1 MARKVNLLVDT
12 DIFIDYLNH
21 RQFRDLFESDHFTIF
36 YSVVTKRELLSKGG
50 LQRSE
55 QQAIHQLLKSL
66 RIIFP
71 DQKILDQYSELRIK
85 YPTLGKGDCMIAATA
100 ITKKLSLV
108 TRNYKHFRPIKDL
121 LLYFSAR

>member
-21 RQFRDLFESDHFTIF
+21 RQFLDLFESDHFTIF

>member
-21 RQFRDLFESDHFTIF
+21 RQFLDLFESDHFTIF

-121 LLYFSAR
+121 LLYF